1 MALVSEGIGMKEADA
16 TSVFIK
22 QLMILLAQAIRDEKK
37 QGYIDE
43 HMKGAKTILKHIRS
57 GGKTAYQTVDAV
69 DAAVFE
75 KLLQS
80 QRVTYVRL
88 QEIDGKV
95 SFVTRDCDKAQME
108 KVWELFAA
116 ELKIAFQEQTP
127 HEFIHDNANQNV
139 CQALGYT
146 EAEVEVFRRQ
156 AVEIGFTYSVV
167 AGEEPGLFDILYAE
181 RDKDFATKALKAVEY
196 EFSGEAGQEYKEKL
210 EQSLAVKNQVLAQ
223 AKQKKP
229 VYLVNA
235 HNPMQFLRISDGML
249 TRHTLSLEESKG
261 RDGAVE
267 HIVKDK
273 TERTYPFGN
282 RELTQAMKAYGKC
295 KMVPKEAMDF
305 IKGFDSAGNA
315 LVTDTKELEQALKAI
330 DQMTAVPLY
339 EIDFGRKEALWKEPL
354 CTLSGLAV
362 TDLMEV
368 TKALDKERIG
378 YTVVGRDMA
387 YSAKDR
393 AKVEQIL
400 NKTLYQDM
408 DYLER
413 FQTMVYYEKRGPEKL
428 DLKNRTEPVYIASAV
443 NSEFVLKL
451 DKEGYT
457 LLQNGEPIL
466 AVSEKDPQFSSN
478 LEQMLD
484 SMEDIAVL
492 TAKEAEQ
499 SPEERVQLIAE
510 RAALKENAASGQ
522 YRGSYDE
529 QKERFLS
536 TDYEAMTPEEKALM
550 HQYMAHEIVTTKVD
564 RFYRE
569 RLGDREFGSRIREQK
584 QEKSKDN
591 SKKKNKT
598 KERGK
603 ENDRLL

>member
-57 GGKTAYQTVDAV
+57 GGKTAYQTVDAG

-80 QRVTYVRL
+80 QRVPYVRL

-95 SFVTRDCDKAQME
+95 SFVTRDCDKAQVE

-156 AVEIGFTYSVV
+156 AAEIGFTYSVV

-181 RDKDFATKALKAVEY
+181 RDKDIATKALKAVEY

-223 AKQKKP
+223 AKQKEL

-261 RDGAVE
+261 RDGVIE

-295 KMVPKEAMDF
+295 KLVPKDAMDF

-368 TKALDKERIG
+368 TKALDKEKIG

-387 YSAKDR
+387 YSVKDR

-400 NKTLYQDM
+400 NKTLYQSM

-413 FQTMVYYEKRGPEKL
+413 FQAMVYYEKRGPEKL
-428 DLKNRTEPVYIASAV
+428 DLKNRTEPVYITSAV
-443 NSEFVLKL
+443 NPEYVLKL

-466 AVSEKDPQFSSN
+466 AVSETDSMFGSN

-510 RAALKENAASGQ
+510 RAAIKENAASGQ

-536 TDYEAMTPEEKALM
+536 MDYEAMTPEEKALV

-564 RFYRE
+564 RSYRE
-569 RLGDREFGSRIREQK
+569 RVGDREFGSRIREKK
-584 QEKSKDN
+584 QEKPKDN

-598 KERGK
+598 KGRGK

>member
-57 GGKTAYQTVDAV
+57 GGKTAYQAV
-69 DAAVFE
+69 DTGDATVFE
-75 KLLQS
+75 KLLQN
-80 QRVTYVRL
+80 QRVPYVRL
-88 QEIDGKV
+88 QEIDGNV
-95 SFVTRDCDKAQME
+95 SFVTRDSDKVQME

-146 EAEVEVFRRQ
+146 EAEAEVFRRQ
-156 AVEIGFTYSVV
+156 AADIGFTYSVV

-181 RDKDFATKALKAVEY
+181 RDKDAATKALKAVEY
-196 EFSGEAGQEYKEKL
+196 EFSGEAGREYKEKL

-223 AKQKKP
+223 ATQKEP

-235 HNPMQFLRISDGML
+235 HNPMQFLQISDGML

-261 RDGAVE
+261 RAGAIE

-295 KMVPKEAMDF
+295 KLVPKDAMGF

-339 EIDFGRKEALWKEPL
+339 EIDFGRKEVLWKEPL
-354 CTLSGLAV
+354 CTLSGMAV

-368 TKALDKERIG
+368 TKALDKEKIR
-378 YTVVGRDMA
+378 YTVVGRDMT

-400 NKTLYQDM
+400 NKTLYQNM

-413 FQTMVYYEKRGPEKL
+413 FQAMVYYEKRGPEKL
-428 DLKNRTEPVYIASAV
+428 ELKNRTEPVYIASAV
-443 NSEFVLKL
+443 NPEFVLKL

-466 AVSEKDPQFSSN
+466 AVSETDPQFDSN

-510 RAALKENAASGQ
+510 RAAIKENAASDQ
-522 YRGSYDE
+522 YRESYDK
-529 QKERFLS
+529 QKERFLF
-536 TDYEAMTPEEKALM
+536 TDYEAMTPEEKVLV
-550 HQYMAHEIVTTKVD
+550 HQYMTHEIITTKVD
-564 RFYRE
+564 RSYRE
-569 RLGDREFGSRIREQK
+569 RVGDREFGSRIREQK
-584 QEKSKDN
+584 QEKLKDN

>member
-57 GGKTAYQTVDAV
+57 GGKTAYQTVDAG

-80 QRVTYVRL
+80 QRVPYVRL

-95 SFVTRDCDKAQME
+95 IFVTRDCDKAQVE

-156 AVEIGFTYSVV
+156 AAEIGFTYSVV

-181 RDKDFATKALKAVEY
+181 RDKDIATKALKAVEY

-223 AKQKKP
+223 AKQKEP

-261 RDGAVE
+261 RDGVIE

-295 KMVPKEAMDF
+295 KLVSKDAMDF

-315 LVTDTKELEQALKAI
+315 LVTDTKELEQALMAI
-330 DQMTAVPLY
+330 DQMTAAPLY

-368 TKALDKERIG
+368 TKALDKEKID

-400 NKTLYQDM
+400 NKTLYQSM

-413 FQTMVYYEKRGPEKL
+413 FQAMVYYEKRGPEKL

-443 NSEFVLKL
+443 NPEFVLKL

-457 LLQNGEPIL
+457 LLQNGDPIL
-466 AVSEKDPQFSSN
+466 TVSETDSKFGSN

-510 RAALKENAASGQ
+510 RAAIKENAASGQ

-536 TDYEAMTPEEKALM
+536 MDYEAMTPEEKALV
-550 HQYMAHEIVTTKVD
+550 HQYKTHEIVTTKVD
-564 RFYRE
+564 RSYRE
-569 RLGDREFGSRIREQK
+569 RVGDREFGSRIREQK
-584 QEKSKDN
+584 QEKPKDN

>member
-37 QGYIDE
+37 QGYLDE

-57 GGKTAYQTVDAV
+57 GGKNAYQTVDAG

-80 QRVTYVRL
+80 QRVPYVRL

-156 AVEIGFTYSVV
+156 AAEIGFTYSVV
-167 AGEEPGLFDILYAE
+167 TGEEPGLFDILYAE
-181 RDKDFATKALKAVEY
+181 RDKDIATKALKAVEY

-223 AKQKKP
+223 AKQKEP

-235 HNPMQFLRISDGML
+235 HNPMQFLQISDGML

-261 RDGAVE
+261 RDGAIE

-295 KMVPKEAMDF
+295 KLVPKDAMDF

-330 DQMTAVPLY
+330 DQMTAVPLF

-368 TKALDKERIG
+368 TKALDKEKID

-387 YSAKDR
+387 YSVKDR

-400 NKTLYQDM
+400 NKTLYQNM

-413 FQTMVYYEKRGPEKL
+413 FQAMVYYEKRGPEKL

-443 NSEFVLKL
+443 NPEYVLKL

-466 AVSEKDPQFSSN
+466 TVSETDAKFGSN

-484 SMEDIAVL
+484 SMESIAVL

-510 RAALKENAASGQ
+510 RAAIKENAASGQ

-536 TDYEAMTPEEKALM
+536 MDYEAMTPEEKALV

-564 RFYRE
+564 RSYRE
-569 RLGDREFGSRIREQK
+569 RVGDREFGSRIREQK
-584 QEKSKDN
+584 QEKPKDN

>member
-1 MALVSEGIGMKEADA
+1 MALVSEEIGMKEADA

-43 HMKGAKTILKHIRS
+43 HMKGAKTILKHIRN
-57 GGKTAYQTVDAV
+57 GGKTAYQTVDAG

-75 KLLQS
+75 KLLQN
-80 QRVTYVRL
+80 QRVPYVRL

-95 SFVTRDCDKAQME
+95 SFVTRDCDKVQME
-108 KVWELFAA
+108 KVWELFVA

-127 HEFIHDNANQNV
+127 HEFIHDKANQNV

-156 AVEIGFTYSVV
+156 AAEIGFIYSVV

-181 RDKDFATKALKAVEY
+181 RDKDIATKALKAVEY
-196 EFSGEAGQEYKEKL
+196 EFSGEVGQEYKEKL

-223 AKQKKP
+223 ARQKEP

-235 HNPMQFLRISDGML
+235 HNPMQSLRISDGML

-261 RDGAVE
+261 RNGAIE
-267 HIVKDK
+267 RIVKDK

-295 KMVPKEAMDF
+295 KLVSKDAMDF

-330 DQMTAVPLY
+330 DQMTAVPLF

-368 TKALDKERIG
+368 TKALDKEKID

-400 NKTLYQDM
+400 NKTLYQSM

-413 FQTMVYYEKRGPEKL
+413 FQAMVYYEKRGPEKL
-428 DLKNRTEPVYIASAV
+428 DLKNRTEPVYIASIV
-443 NSEFVLKL
+443 NPEFVLKL
-451 DKEGYT
+451 DKEGYI

-484 SMEDIAVL
+484 SMESIAVL

-510 RAALKENAASGQ
+510 RAAIKENAASGQ
-522 YRGSYDE
+522 YRGSYNE

-536 TDYEAMTPEEKALM
+536 MDYEAMTPEEKVLV
-550 HQYMAHEIVTTKVD
+550 HQYMSHEIVTTKVD
-564 RFYRE
+564 RSYRD
-569 RLGDREFGSRIREQK
+569 RVGDREFGSRIREQK
-584 QEKSKDN
+584 QEKPKDN

>member
-57 GGKTAYQTVDAV
+57 GGKTAYQTVDAGDV
-69 DAAVFE
+69 AVFE

-80 QRVTYVRL
+80 QRVPYVRL

-116 ELKIAFQEQTP
+116 ELKVAFQEQTP

-146 EAEVEVFRRQ
+146 EAEVEVFRRH
-156 AVEIGFTYSVV
+156 AAEIGFTYSVV
-167 AGEEPGLFDILYAE
+167 AGEETGLFDILYAE
-181 RDKDFATKALKAVEY
+181 RDKDIATKALKAVEY

-223 AKQKKP
+223 AKKKEP

-235 HNPMQFLRISDGML
+235 HNPMQFLQISDGML

-261 RDGAVE
+261 RDGAIE

-295 KMVPKEAMDF
+295 KLVQKDAMDF

-315 LVTDTKELEQALKAI
+315 LITDTKELEQALMAI
-330 DQMTAVPLY
+330 DRMTAVPLY

-354 CTLSGLAV
+354 CTLSGMAV

-368 TKALDKERIG
+368 TKALDKEKIG

-393 AKVEQIL
+393 TKVEQIL
-400 NKTLYQDM
+400 NKTLYQNM

-413 FQTMVYYEKRGPEKL
+413 FQAMVYYEKRGPEKL

-443 NSEFVLKL
+443 NPEFVLKL
-451 DKEGYT
+451 DKEGHT

-466 AVSEKDPQFSSN
+466 AVSETDSQFGSN

-484 SMEDIAVL
+484 SMESIAVL

-510 RAALKENAASGQ
+510 RAAIKENAASGQ
-522 YRGSYDE
+522 YRGSYNE

-536 TDYEAMTPEEKALM
+536 MDYEAMTPEEKALV

-564 RFYRE
+564 RSYRE
-569 RLGDREFGSRIREQK
+569 RVGDREYGSRIREQK
-584 QEKSKDN
+584 QEKPKDN

>member
-43 HMKGAKTILKHIRS
+43 HMKGAKTILKHIQS
-57 GGKTAYQTVDAV
+57 GGKTAYQTVDAG

-80 QRVTYVRL
+80 QRVPYVRL
-88 QEIDGKV
+88 QEMEGKV

-127 HEFIHDNANQNV
+127 HEFIHDNANQSV
-139 CQALGYT
+139 CQAFGYT

-156 AVEIGFTYSVV
+156 AAEIGFTYSVV
-167 AGEEPGLFDILYAE
+167 AGEEQGLFDILYAE

-210 EQSLAVKNQVLAQ
+210 EQSLAVKNQVLAL
-223 AKQKKP
+223 AKQKEP

-235 HNPMQFLRISDGML
+235 YNPMQFFRISDGML
-249 TRHTLSLEESKG
+249 TGHTLSLEESKG
-261 RDGAVE
+261 RDGAIE

-368 TKALDKERIG
+368 TKTLDKEKIG

-400 NKTLYQDM
+400 NKTLYQNM

-413 FQTMVYYEKRGPEKL
+413 FQAMVYYEKRGPEKL

-443 NSEFVLKL
+443 NPEFVLKL

-466 AVSEKDPQFSSN
+466 AVSETDSQYGSN

-484 SMEDIAVL
+484 SMESIAVL

-499 SPEERVQLIAE
+499 SPEERVQLITE
-510 RAALKENAASGQ
+510 RAAIKENAASGQ

-536 TDYEAMTPEEKALM
+536 TDYEAMTPEEKTLV

-564 RFYRE
+564 RSYRE
-569 RLGDREFGSRIREQK
+569 RVCDREFGSRIREQK
-584 QEKSKDN
+584 QEKPKDN
-591 SKKKNKT
+591 NKKKNKM
-598 KERGK
+598 KERGW